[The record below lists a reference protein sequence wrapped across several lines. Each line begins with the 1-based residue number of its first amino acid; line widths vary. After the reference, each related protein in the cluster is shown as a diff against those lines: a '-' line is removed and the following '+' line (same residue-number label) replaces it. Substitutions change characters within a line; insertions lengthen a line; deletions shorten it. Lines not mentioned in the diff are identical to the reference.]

1 MKEVNEDGHQE
12 PIGAHEVIHGRPITS
27 STGTVTGRG
36 SGEATLNVLEVTGGA
51 TTDVSGPAADGR
63 RRRRSSPPR

>member
-36 SGEATLNVLEVTGGA
+36 SGEATLKRRPGGA
-51 TTDVSGPAADGR
+51 VGLDLVRP
-63 RRRRSSPPR
+63 